1 MGNTVLAHVLFS
13 CNKTK
18 LDLDN
23 FFSVTGNSHNI
34 SQFNTTELRA
44 THLIEFPDEN
54 AKCILQL
61 NSDGWFH
68 ILQHKF
74 SYAKWRNEVP
84 ALGNWDKFF
93 KHVVDSNNDQAWQQ
107 FYSNVKDESWP
118 ECESYDKIDS
128 LPEYI
133 LAEVKQLYQPPAT
146 DISTNEQLL
155 EFLTKTYFDT
165 ISKIDKFEFDAP
177 VYRLSDYFSHNLE
190 PLIQI
195 SKMLN
200 WQWDNKLSKQF
211 HSKMLEINARY
222 LAWLDTVKQHHDSIV
237 SGIVCPVDLDIWEKA
252 LLIAKVCQTLHCN
265 PQDLKWQD
273 SGCFLEQDNATLIKL
288 LQG

>member
-13 CNKTK
+13 SNQVK
-18 LDLDN
+18 LNLDKL
-23 FFSVTGNSHNI
+23 FSATGNSHNI
-34 SQFNTTELRA
+34 SHYNTTKLTA
-44 THLIEFPDEN
+44 KHLLEFPDEN

-61 NSDGWFH
+61 KSDNWFR
-68 ILQHKF
+68 ILQYKF
-74 SYAKWRNEVP
+74 SYAKWVNEVP
-84 ALGNWDKFF
+84 TLGNWDKFF
-93 KHVVDSNNDQAWQQ
+93 KQVVDSNDQAWQQ
-107 FYSNVKDESWP
+107 FYVNVKDESWP

-155 EFLTKTYFDT
+155 EFLTNSYFDS
-165 ISKIDKFEFDAP
+165 ISKIDQFEFDAP
-177 VYRLSDYFSHNLE
+177 VYRLSDYFDYNIE

-237 SGIVCPVDLDIWEKA
+237 SGIVCPIHLDIWEKA

-265 PQDLKWQD
+265 PRDLKWQD

>member
-13 CNKTK
+13 SNQVK
-18 LDLDN
+18 LNLDKL
-23 FFSVTGNSHNI
+23 FSATGNSHNI
-34 SQFNTTELRA
+34 SHYNTTKLTA
-44 THLIEFPDEN
+44 KHLLEFPDEN

-61 NSDGWFH
+61 KSDNWFR
-68 ILQHKF
+68 ILQYKF
-74 SYAKWRNEVP
+74 SYAKWVNEIP
-84 ALGNWDKFF
+84 TLGNWDKFF
-93 KHVVDSNNDQAWQQ
+93 KQVVDSNDQAWQQ
-107 FYSNVKDESWP
+107 FYVNVKDESWP

-155 EFLTKTYFDT
+155 EFLTNSYFDS
-165 ISKIDKFEFDAP
+165 ISKIDQFEFDAP
-177 VYRLSDYFSHNLE
+177 VYRLSDYFDYNIE

-237 SGIVCPVDLDIWEKA
+237 SGIVCPIHLDIWEKA

-265 PQDLKWQD
+265 PRDLKWQD

>member
-13 CNKTK
+13 SNQVK
-18 LDLDN
+18 LNLDKL
-23 FFSVTGNSHNI
+23 FSATGNSHNI
-34 SQFNTTELRA
+34 SHYNTTKLTA
-44 THLIEFPDEN
+44 KHLLEFPDEN

-61 NSDGWFH
+61 KSDNWFR
-68 ILQHKF
+68 ILQYKF
-74 SYAKWRNEVP
+74 SYAKWVNEVP
-84 ALGNWDKFF
+84 TLDNWDKFF
-93 KHVVDSNNDQAWQQ
+93 KQVVDSNDQAWQQ
-107 FYSNVKDESWP
+107 FYVNVKDESWP

-155 EFLTKTYFDT
+155 EFLTNSYFDS
-165 ISKIDKFEFDAP
+165 ISKIDQFEFDAP
-177 VYRLSDYFSHNLE
+177 VYRLSDYFDYNIE

-237 SGIVCPVDLDIWEKA
+237 SGIVCPIHLDIWEKA

-265 PQDLKWQD
+265 PRDLKWQD

>member
-13 CNKTK
+13 SNQAK

-23 FFSVTGNSHNI
+23 FFSDTGNSHNI
-34 SQFNTTELRA
+34 SGVNTTKLRA

-61 NSDGWFH
+61 KSDGWFY
-68 ILQHKF
+68 ILQYKF
-74 SYAKWRNEVP
+74 SYDKWFKEVP
-84 ALGNWDKFF
+84 TLSNWNKFF
-93 KHVVDSNNDQAWQQ
+93 KQVVDSSNDQTWQQ
-107 FYSNVKDESWP
+107 FYSNVKDKSWP

-133 LAEVKQLYQPPAT
+133 IAEIKQLYQPSSN

-155 EFLTKTYFDT
+155 EFLTNSYFDN

-177 VYRLSDYFSHNLE
+177 VYRLSDYFDYNIE

-222 LAWLDTVKQHHDSIV
+222 LAWLDIVKQHHDSIV
-237 SGIVCPVDLDIWEKA
+237 SDIVCPMNLDIWEKA

-265 PQDLKWQD
+265 PRDLKWQD
-273 SGCFLEQDNATLIKL
+273 SGCFLEQNTATLIKL
-288 LQG
+288 LRG

>member
-13 CNKTK
+13 SNKVK
-18 LDLDN
+18 LDLDK

-34 SQFNTTELRA
+34 SQINTTEFKA
-44 THLIEFPDEN
+44 KHLIEFPEKD
-54 AKCILQL
+54 ATCILQL
-61 NSDGWFH
+61 KSDNWFH
-68 ILQHKF
+68 ILQYKF
-74 SYAKWRNEVP
+74 SYVKWHGKVP
-84 ALGNWDKFF
+84 TLSNWDKFF
-93 KHVVDSNNDQAWQQ
+93 KQVVDSNDQAWQQ

-128 LPEYI
+128 LPDYVSSEI
-133 LAEVKQLYQPPAT
+133 KQLYQPPVT
-146 DISTNEQLL
+146 TISTNNQLL
-155 EFLTKTYFDT
+155 EFLTNSYFDN

-177 VYRLSDYFSHNLE
+177 VYRLSDYFSYNIE
-190 PLIQI
+190 PLVKI

-211 HSKMLEINARY
+211 HSKMLETNARY
-222 LAWLDTVKQHHDSIV
+222 LAWLDTIKQHHDSIV
-237 SGIVCPVDLDIWEKA
+237 SGIVCPINLDIWEKA

-265 PQDLKWQD
+265 PRDLKWQD

-288 LQG
+288 LRG

>member
-1 MGNTVLAHVLFS
+1 MGNTVLSHVLFS
-13 CNKTK
+13 CNKVK
-18 LDLDN
+18 LNLDN

-34 SQFNTTELRA
+34 NHVNTTKLRA
-44 THLIEFPDEN
+44 KHLIEFPDKN

-61 NSDGWFH
+61 KSDNWFR
-68 ILQHKF
+68 ILQYKF
-74 SYAKWRNEVP
+74 SYAKWYNEVP
-84 ALGNWDKFF
+84 TLGNWSKFF
-93 KHVVDSNNDQAWQQ
+93 KQIIDDDNDLSWQQ
-107 FYSNVKDESWP
+107 FYSDIKDESWP

-133 LAEVKQLYQPPAT
+133 LTEVKQLYQSSAT

-155 EFLTKTYFDT
+155 EFLTNTYFDS
-165 ISKIDKFEFDAP
+165 ISKIDNFAFDAP
-177 VYRLSDYFSHNLE
+177 AYQLSNYFNYNIE

-200 WQWDNKLSKQF
+200 WQWDDELSKKF
-211 HSKMLEINARY
+211 HNKMLETNATY
-222 LAWLDTVKQHHDSIV
+222 LAWLDTIKQHHDSLV
-237 SGIVCPVDLDIWEKA
+237 SGIVCPINLDIWERA

-265 PQDLKWQD
+265 PRDLKWQD
-273 SGCFLEQDNATLIKL
+273 SGCALEQDSAILIKL

>member
-13 CNKTK
+13 CNKVE

-23 FFSVTGNSHNI
+23 FFSISGNSHNI
-34 SQFNTTELRA
+34 SQYNTTNFKA
-44 THLIEFPDEN
+44 KHLIEFPDKN

-61 NSDGWFH
+61 NSDNWFH
-68 ILQHKF
+68 ILQYKF
-74 SYAKWRNEVP
+74 SYAKWHNKVP
-84 ALGNWDKFF
+84 TLNNWDKFF
-93 KHVVDSNNDQAWQQ
+93 KQVVDSNNDQAWQQ
-107 FYSNVKDESWP
+107 FYSDVKDESWP
-118 ECESYDKIDS
+118 ECESYDKIDI

-133 LAEVKQLYQPPAT
+133 LAEVKQLYQPAAN
-146 DISTNEQLL
+146 DISTNKQLL
-155 EFLTKTYFDT
+155 EFLTTTYFDS
-165 ISKIDKFEFDAP
+165 ISKITKFKFDAP
-177 VYRLSDYFSHNLE
+177 VYQLSNYFNYNIE

-200 WQWDNKLSKQF
+200 WQWNNKLSKQF
-211 HSKMLEINARY
+211 HSKMLEINATY

-237 SGIVCPVDLDIWEKA
+237 SGIVCPINLDIWEKA

-265 PQDLKWQD
+265 PRDLKWQD